1 MKSELQYLAELA
13 IVDMKLDEL
22 QEDCGD
28 LPLTIK
34 KLEKNYFDLVATVKE
49 TEQILNDVRKFKAES
64 KITIQTLKEREEKM
78 AEKQFNVKNNKEFDA
93 ITKEIDHTRS
103 ELVRLTDEL
112 RNVGVKEE
120 NLIQMLENQQGDAE
134 TSRLDLESAQKELDL
149 ITSDQNEDLM
159 VLKNKRKELSQHI
172 TQYWYSEYLRIRT
185 LHHDAVVPVRKNS
198 CSGCYSSIP
207 PQKNV
212 ELRNNDEK
220 IFYCENCG
228 RIIYTQDLYIDQ
240 SILDIV

>member
-34 KLEKNYFDLVATVKE
+34 KLEKNYFDLVATEKE
-49 TEQILNDVRKFKAES
+49 TEQILNDVRKFKSES
-64 KITIQTLKEREEKM
+64 KITIQTLKEREEKL

-120 NLIQMLENQQGDAE
+120 NLIQMLENQKKDAE

-149 ITSDQNEDLM
+149 ITSDQNEDLI

-185 LHHDAVVPVRKNS
+185 LHHDAVVPIRKNS

-207 PQKNV
+207 PQKSV
-212 ELRNNDEK
+212 ELRNNEDK

-228 RIIYTQDLYIDQ
+228 RIMYTQDLYIDQ
-240 SILDIV
+240 AILDIV

>member
-49 TEQILNDVRKFKAES
+49 TEQILNDVRKFKSES
-64 KITIQTLKEREEKM
+64 KITIQTLKEREEKL

-103 ELVRLTDEL
+103 ELVRLTD
-112 RNVGVKEE
+112 
-120 NLIQMLENQQGDAE
+120 
-134 TSRLDLESAQKELDL
+134 
-149 ITSDQNEDLM
+149 
-159 VLKNKRKELSQHI
+159 
-172 TQYWYSEYLRIRT
+172 
-185 LHHDAVVPVRKNS
+185 
-198 CSGCYSSIP
+198 
-207 PQKNV
+207 
-212 ELRNNDEK
+212 
-220 IFYCENCG
+220 
-228 RIIYTQDLYIDQ
+228 
-240 SILDIV
+240 